1 MGLIT
6 QHKTCEICDAFFET
20 KRNADKHCSSCIKSD
35 NYKHKRYRHL
45 SLQQRLQ
52 IKKEILKDYFSN
64 PDNTPAAISCRT
76 GIIQDNVQR
85 ILNYNITSATDLRVL
100 KKQYTT

>member
-1 MGLIT
+1 M
-6 QHKTCEICDAFFET
+6 
-20 KRNADKHCSSCIKSD
+20 HCSSCMNSD
-35 NYKHKRYRHL
+35 NYKHKMYRQL

-64 PDNTPAAISCRT
+64 PDNTPAAISYRT
-76 GIIQDNVQR
+76 GIIQSNVQR
-85 ILNYNITSATDLRVL
+85 ILSKSITCATDLRVL